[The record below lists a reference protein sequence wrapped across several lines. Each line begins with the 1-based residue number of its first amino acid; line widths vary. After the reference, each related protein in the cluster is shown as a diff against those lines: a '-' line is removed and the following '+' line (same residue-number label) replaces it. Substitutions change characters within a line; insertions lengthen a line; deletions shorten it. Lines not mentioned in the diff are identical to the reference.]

1 MKFRKITALLLVLCM
16 LLSLSISAFAAEAD
30 EHTIYDSAPDEEPAI
45 STEAATS
52 GTIQNSGIRWS
63 LDEKGWLTISGSGEA
78 PVFQS
83 ADDQPWAAVREQIT
97 EVWFEDV
104 ETLSIS
110 DLAYWFEGC
119 TNLTTAEL
127 PLAPVIGKHA
137 FYNCPKLS
145 TLTMYYGE
153 TVLKSIGE
161 DAFWREADAGDT
173 LYIAYIIGYPEATVP
188 FYTYDWAASNRSSR
202 YFYDLYGVY
211 QNADAATTA
220 LNGIKKAPGISVQS
234 TGSIIGNCP
243 SCGKYSFQGTYV
255 EVAHSSRGHA
265 NYNECYLCH
274 YVQYLGTYT
283 YKSHGAGGYGS
294 GTCPD
299 CGSHTWVLQSQQ
311 ASTCTSNGY
320 RSYSCAC
327 GQTKSETIYAS
338 GHNYSYGS
346 WEQYSSSQH
355 RRTGSC
361 RNCGDSD
368 YEYASHSMSY
378 GSWSNSSS
386 SQHSRTASCRT
397 CGYSTTDYGNHSY
410 STGSWSKYSDTQH
423 RRSKTCSGCGASTY
437 DYANHSYSY
446 GSLVSDSETQH
457 KRTKT
462 CSACGD
468 SGYEYADHT
477 DANGDGK
484 CDDCGATVSLTIKWD
499 AGTNGGTIDGKTS
512 ITTTGKPN
520 ATATAPTSTPVKAG
534 HAFKGW
540 YTSAS
545 GGSLY
550 NTVTITAAKTFY
562 AQFTANSY
570 SVTWDLGDGT
580 TEETKQTYGEA
591 FAGQLEDVLPHGRVR
606 FIRRPLVHVVG
617 VALDGD
623 KAGAGHLCRF
633 RRAEVR
639 RHGIVRILV
648 VILAER
654 DADREDRR
662 FHAVFLQDRIGERV
676 VAEIAVVERDDDRLF
691 RQRLAPQDVGL
702 QLVKGNALR
711 GEEGVQLAPQ
721 LPRHHHALRRQR
733 VHQICRLVKVHAAV
747 YGQPEFA
754 PLRHR
759 RAADADR
766 LRMLRRDALKDRERR
781 QRRKPRAPAA
791 QVRGQNDLLFKTAC
805 FHGCF
810 RLLFFAVCII
820 PCWFSVCQFGF
831 ASESYNNSRNF
842 SLFALESC

>member
-16 LLSLSISAFAAEAD
+16 LLSLSISVFAAEAD
-30 EHTIYDSAPDEEPAI
+30 EHTIYDSAPDEEPVV
-45 STEAATS
+45 SSEAATS
-52 GTIQNSGIRWS
+52 GTIQNSGIRWE
-63 LDEKGWLTISGSGEA
+63 LDNKGWLTISGGGEA

-83 ADDQPWAAVREQIT
+83 ADDQPWAAVRDQIT

-104 ETLSIS
+104 ETLTIP

-119 TNLTTAEL
+119 VNLTTAEL

-153 TVLKSIGE
+153 TVLNSIGE
-161 DAFWREADAGDT
+161 DAFWREADSGDT

-188 FYTYDWAASNRSSR
+188 FYTYDWAASNRSER

-211 QNADAATTA
+211 QNADAGSAAT
-220 LNGIKKAPGISVQS
+220 NGIKKAPGISVQS

-265 NYNECYLCH
+265 NYNECYACH

-283 YKSHGAGGYGS
+283 YKSHGAGAYGS

-311 ASTCTSNGY
+311 AATCTSNGY

-338 GHNYSYGS
+338 GHSYSYGS

-361 RNCGDSD
+361 RNCGATD
-368 YEYASHSMSY
+368 YDYASHSMSY

-397 CGYSTTDYGNHSY
+397 CGYSTTEYGNHSY
-410 STGSWSKYSDTQH
+410 STGAWSKYSDTQH
-423 RRSKTCSGCGASTY
+423 RRAKTCTSCSASTY
-437 DYANHSYSY
+437 DYADHSYSY
-446 GSLVSDSETQH
+446 GSWTRADDTQH

-468 SGYEYADHT
+468 SGEEYADHR
-477 DANGDGK
+477 DSNADGV

-499 AGTNGGTIDGKTS
+499 AGTNGGTIDGKAS

-520 ATATAPTSTPVKAG
+520 ATATAPTSTPVKTG

-570 SVTWDLGDGT
+570 SVTWDLGNGN
-580 TEETKQTYGEA
+580 TETTKQTYGEA
-591 FAGQLEDVLPHGRVR
+591 LVLPTEPTRKNAEFLGWFTEANGGTQVDANTIYKTDGDSTYYAHWEITEVFSVTVPVVLPLMVDENGEVHVGTAEIINGSTGEVIVSSVSISTKNGWKLVPFDTDMAHAKVDAKQLGFKINDAQTSKTGDTETFSLPSPWTIAENGKLPLTYDAVVSAVSQPVTEQDVLS
-606 FIRRPLVHVVG
+606 VVF
-617 VALDGD
+617 VLEW
-623 KAGAGHLCRF
+623 K
-633 RRAEVR
+633 
-639 RHGIVRILV
+639 
-648 VILAER
+648 
-654 DADREDRR
+654 
-662 FHAVFLQDRIGERV
+662 GE
-676 VAEIAVVERDDDRLF
+676 
-691 RQRLAPQDVGL
+691 
-702 QLVKGNALR
+702 
-711 GEEGVQLAPQ
+711 
-721 LPRHHHALRRQR
+721 
-733 VHQICRLVKVHAAV
+733 
-747 YGQPEFA
+747 
-754 PLRHR
+754 
-759 RAADADR
+759 
-766 LRMLRRDALKDRERR
+766 
-781 QRRKPRAPAA
+781 
-791 QVRGQNDLLFKTAC
+791 
-805 FHGCF
+805 
-810 RLLFFAVCII
+810 
-820 PCWFSVCQFGF
+820 
-831 ASESYNNSRNF
+831 
-842 SLFALESC
+842 

>member
-1 MKFRKITALLLVLCM
+1 MKNFKKFTAFVLALCM
-16 LLSLSISAFAAEAD
+16 LFSLSVAAFAADAD
-30 EHTIYDSAPDEEPAI
+30 EHTIYDSAPDEEPVV
-45 STEAATS
+45 SSEAATS

-83 ADDQPWAAVREQIT
+83 ADDQPWAAVRDQIT

-104 ETLSIS
+104 ETLTIP

-119 TNLTTAEL
+119 VNLTTAEL

-137 FYNCPKLS
+137 FYGCSKLS
-145 TLTMYYGE
+145 TITMYYGE

-161 DAFWREADAGDT
+161 DAFWRETDSGDT

-211 QNADAATTA
+211 QNADAATA
-220 LNGIKKAPGISVQS
+220 APSGIKKAPGISVQS

-311 ASTCTSNGY
+311 AATCTSNGY

-355 RRTGSC
+355 RREAYC

-446 GSLVSDSETQH
+446 GAWTRADDTQH

-477 DANGDGK
+477 DADGDGK
-484 CDDCGATVSLTIKWD
+484 CDDCGATVSLTVKWD
-499 AGTNGGTIDGKTS
+499 AGTNGGTIDGKASFSETV
-512 ITTTGKPN
+512 KPN
-520 ATATAPTSTPVKAG
+520 SKPTAPGSVPVKTG
-534 HAFKGW
+534 YTFKGW
-540 YTSAS
+540 FTAKN

-550 NTVTITAAKTFY
+550 STVTITSSVTFY
-562 AQFTANSY
+562 AQFEANKY
-570 SVTWDLGDGT
+570 TVTWDLGTGQSET
-580 TEETKQTYGEA
+580 TEQTYGEK
-591 FAGQLEDVLPHGRVR
+591 LVLPTEPVR
-606 FIRRPLVHVVG
+606 KNAEFLGWFTEKDGGTEVDSNTTYTTDGETTYYAHWEITEVFSVTVPVTLPLIIDESGEVHT
-617 VALDGD
+617 
-623 KAGAGHLCRF
+623 GA
-633 RRAEVR
+633 
-639 RHGIVRILV
+639 
-648 VILAER
+648 
-654 DADREDRR
+654 
-662 FHAVFLQDRIGERV
+662 
-676 VAEIAVVERDDDRLF
+676 AEIINGSTGEVVVSSVSISTKNGWKIVPYATDMAHEKVDAKLLGFKINGAQTTKNGNAETLALTAPWTIAENGRLPLSYDAVVSAVSKAVTEQEVLSVVF
-691 RQRLAPQDVGL
+691 VLEWG
-702 QLVKGNALR
+702 
-711 GEEGVQLAPQ
+711 GE
-721 LPRHHHALRRQR
+721 
-733 VHQICRLVKVHAAV
+733 
-747 YGQPEFA
+747 
-754 PLRHR
+754 
-759 RAADADR
+759 
-766 LRMLRRDALKDRERR
+766 
-781 QRRKPRAPAA
+781 
-791 QVRGQNDLLFKTAC
+791 
-805 FHGCF
+805 
-810 RLLFFAVCII
+810 
-820 PCWFSVCQFGF
+820 
-831 ASESYNNSRNF
+831 
-842 SLFALESC
+842 

>member
-1 MKFRKITALLLVLCM
+1 MKNFKKFTALLLALCM
-16 LLSLSISAFAAEAD
+16 VFSLSISAFAVED
-30 EHTIYDSAPDEEPAI
+30 YEHTVYESTPDEEIAVQ
-45 STEAATS
+45 SVSGEAVTN
-52 GTIQNSGIRWS
+52 GTIPGSSIKWE
-63 LDEKGWLTISGSGEA
+63 LDSHGWLTISGSGEA
-78 PVFQS
+78 PVFTS
-83 ADDQPWAAVREQIT
+83 ADDQPWADAREEIT

-104 ETLSIS
+104 ETLTIS

-127 PLAPVIGKHA
+127 PLAPTIGKHA
-137 FYNCPKLS
+137 FYNCPKLN
-145 TLTMYYGE
+145 TITMYYGE

-161 DAFWREADAGDT
+161 DAFWRETDSGDT

-188 FYTYDWAASNRSSR
+188 FHTYDWAASNRSSR

-220 LNGIKKAPGISVQS
+220 PSGIKKAPGISVQS

-283 YKSHGAGGYGS
+283 TKSHGSGAYGS

-355 RRTGSC
+355 RREAYC

-397 CGYSTTDYGNHSY
+397 CGYSTTEYGNHSY
-410 STGSWSKYSDTQH
+410 STGAWSKYSDTQH
-423 RRSKTCSGCGASTY
+423 RRAKTCTSCSASTY
-437 DYANHSYSY
+437 DYADHSYSY
-446 GSLVSDSETQH
+446 GSWVSDSETQH

-484 CDDCGATVSLTIKWD
+484 CDDCGATVSLTVTWD
-499 AGTNGGTIDGKTS
+499 AGSNGGMIDGKASFSETVRS
-512 ITTTGKPN
+512 N
-520 ATATAPTSTPVKAG
+520 SAPAAPSASPVKTG
-534 HAFKGW
+534 HTFKNW
-540 YTSAS
+540 YTEKT
-545 GGSLY
+545 GGKLY
-550 NTVTITAAKTFY
+550 TTVTAITSSQTFY
-562 AQFTANSY
+562 AQFEANKY
-570 SVTWDLGDGT
+570 TVTWDLGAGQSET
-580 TEETKQTYGEA
+580 TEQIYGEKIVLPA
-591 FAGQLEDVLPHGRVR
+591 DPERKNAEFLGWFTEKDGGTEVTANTVFKETAATTYYAHWEITELFSVTVPATLPLVVDEAGKVYVASASIVNNSTGDVMVSSVSVTSKNGWEFVPYSTNMAKAKVDAKQVGFKINSSETSKTGDSEVFALAAPWTVKEADVLS
-606 FIRRPLVHVVG
+606 INY
-617 VALDGD
+617 D
-623 KAGAGHLCRF
+623 
-633 RRAEVR
+633 
-639 RHGIVRILV
+639 
-648 VILAER
+648 
-654 DADREDRR
+654 
-662 FHAVFLQDRIGERV
+662 
-676 VAEIAVVERDDDRLF
+676 AVVS
-691 RQRLAPQDVGL
+691 
-702 QLVKGNALR
+702 
-711 GEEGVQLAPQ
+711 
-721 LPRHHHALRRQR
+721 
-733 VHQICRLVKVHAAV
+733 AV
-747 YGQPEFA
+747 SQPVTGQEI
-754 PLRHR
+754 
-759 RAADADR
+759 
-766 LRMLRRDALKDRERR
+766 M
-781 QRRKPRAPAA
+781 
-791 QVRGQNDLLFKTAC
+791 
-805 FHGCF
+805 
-810 RLLFFAVCII
+810 
-820 PCWFSVCQFGF
+820 SVVFV
-831 ASESYNNSRNF
+831 
-842 SLFALESC
+842 LEWA

>member
-1 MKFRKITALLLVLCM
+1 MMKNFKKFTALLLALCM
-16 LLSLSISAFAAEAD
+16 VFSLSISAFAVED
-30 EHTIYDSAPDEEPAI
+30 HEHTVYDSAPDEETAI
-45 STEAATS
+45 STESATS

-83 ADDQPWAAVREQIT
+83 ADDQPWAEYRDQIT
-97 EVWFEDV
+97 EIWYDDMEAL
-104 ETLSIS
+104 TIP

-119 TNLTTAEL
+119 VNLTTAEL
-127 PLAPVIGKHA
+127 PLTPVIGKHA

-153 TVLKSIGE
+153 TVLNSIGE
-161 DAFWREADAGDT
+161 DAFWRESDAGDT
-173 LYIAYIIGYPEATVP
+173 LYIGYIIGYPKSSVP
-188 FYTYDWAASNRSSR
+188 FHSYDWTASNRSDR

-211 QNADAATTA
+211 SSTPADS
-220 LNGIKKAPGISVQS
+220 GIKKAPGASVQS
-234 TGSIIGNCP
+234 TGTIIGNCP
-243 SCGKYSFQGTYV
+243 SCGKYAFQGTYV

-265 NYNECYLCH
+265 NYNECNSCH

-283 YKSHGAGGYGS
+283 YKSHGAGAYGS

-299 CGSHTWVLQSQQ
+299 CGSHTWVLDYES
-311 ASTCTSNGY
+311 AATCTSNGY
-320 RSYSCAC
+320 RSYSCVC

-338 GHNYSYGS
+338 GHSYSYGS
-346 WEQYSSSQH
+346 WTQYSSSQH
-355 RRTGSC
+355 RRESYC

-378 GSWSNSSS
+378 GSWSNYSS
-386 SQHSRTASCRT
+386 SQHSRTATCRT
-397 CGYSTTDYGNHSY
+397 CGYSTVDYGNHSY
-410 STGSWSKYSDTQH
+410 STGAWSKYSDTQH

-446 GSLVSDSETQH
+446 GSWVSDSETQH
-457 KRTKT
+457 KRTKM

-468 SGYEYADHT
+468 SDYEYADHT

-570 SVTWDLGDGT
+570 TLTWDLGNGT
-580 TEETKQTYGEA
+580 TEETKQTYGEKLTLPTEPTRKNA
-591 FAGQLEDVLPHGRVR
+591 EFLGWFTEAVGGTQVDANTIYKTDGDSTYYAHWEITEVFSVTVPVVLPLTVDENGEVHVGAAEIINGSTGEVIVSSVSISTKNGWQLVPFDTDMAHEKVDARLLGFKINDSETTKTGDAETFSLTSPWTIAENGKLPLSYDAVVSAVSQPVTEQDVLS
-606 FIRRPLVHVVG
+606 VVF
-617 VALDGD
+617 VLEW
-623 KAGAGHLCRF
+623 K
-633 RRAEVR
+633 
-639 RHGIVRILV
+639 
-648 VILAER
+648 
-654 DADREDRR
+654 
-662 FHAVFLQDRIGERV
+662 GE
-676 VAEIAVVERDDDRLF
+676 
-691 RQRLAPQDVGL
+691 
-702 QLVKGNALR
+702 
-711 GEEGVQLAPQ
+711 
-721 LPRHHHALRRQR
+721 
-733 VHQICRLVKVHAAV
+733 
-747 YGQPEFA
+747 
-754 PLRHR
+754 
-759 RAADADR
+759 
-766 LRMLRRDALKDRERR
+766 
-781 QRRKPRAPAA
+781 
-791 QVRGQNDLLFKTAC
+791 
-805 FHGCF
+805 
-810 RLLFFAVCII
+810 
-820 PCWFSVCQFGF
+820 
-831 ASESYNNSRNF
+831 
-842 SLFALESC
+842 

>member
-1 MKFRKITALLLVLCM
+1 MKNFKKFTAFVLALCM
-16 LLSLSISAFAAEAD
+16 LFSLSVAAFAAEAD
-30 EHTIYDSAPDEEPAI
+30 EHTIYDSVPDEETAI

-52 GTIQNSGIRWS
+52 GTIQNSSIRWS

-83 ADDQPWAAVREQIT
+83 ADDQPWATVREEIT
-97 EVWFEDV
+97 EVWFEDM

-137 FYNCPKLS
+137 FYGCSKLS

-161 DAFWREADAGDT
+161 DAFWRETDSGDT
-173 LYIAYIIGYPEATVP
+173 LYIAYLIGYPEATVP
-188 FYTYDWAASNRSSR
+188 FYTYDWAASNRSDR

-211 QNADAATTA
+211 SSTPADS
-220 LNGIKKAPGISVQS
+220 GIKKAPGASVQS
-234 TGSIIGNCP
+234 TGTIIGNCP
-243 SCGKYSFQGTYV
+243 SCGKYAFQGTYV

-265 NYNECYLCH
+265 NYNECNSCH

-355 RRTGSC
+355 RREAYC

-446 GSLVSDSETQH
+446 GSWVSDSETQH

-499 AGTNGGTIDGKTS
+499 AGTNGGTIDGKAS

-570 SVTWDLGDGT
+570 TLTWDLGNGA
-580 TEETKQTYGEA
+580 TEETKQTYGEKLALPTEPTRKNAEFLGWFTEANGGTQVTANDVFTETTDKTYFAHWEVTEVFSVTVPVTLPLVVDESGEVHTGSAEIINGSTGAVVVSSVSISTKNGWQLVPFDTDMAHAKVDAKQLGFKINDVQTTKNGDAEA
-591 FAGQLEDVLPHGRVR
+591 FSLSSPWEIAENARLPISYDAVVSAVSQPVTAQDVLS
-606 FIRRPLVHVVG
+606 
-617 VALDGD
+617 
-623 KAGAGHLCRF
+623 
-633 RRAEVR
+633 
-639 RHGIVRILV
+639 IVFVL
-648 VILAER
+648 EWG
-654 DADREDRR
+654 
-662 FHAVFLQDRIGERV
+662 GE
-676 VAEIAVVERDDDRLF
+676 
-691 RQRLAPQDVGL
+691 
-702 QLVKGNALR
+702 
-711 GEEGVQLAPQ
+711 
-721 LPRHHHALRRQR
+721 
-733 VHQICRLVKVHAAV
+733 
-747 YGQPEFA
+747 
-754 PLRHR
+754 
-759 RAADADR
+759 
-766 LRMLRRDALKDRERR
+766 
-781 QRRKPRAPAA
+781 
-791 QVRGQNDLLFKTAC
+791 
-805 FHGCF
+805 
-810 RLLFFAVCII
+810 
-820 PCWFSVCQFGF
+820 
-831 ASESYNNSRNF
+831 
-842 SLFALESC
+842 

>member
-1 MKFRKITALLLVLCM
+1 MKIRKITALLLVLCM
-16 LLSLSISAFAAEAD
+16 AFSLSISAFAAEEHD
-30 EHTIYDSAPDEEPAI
+30 HHEHTVYESAPDEEIAVQ
-45 STEAATS
+45 SASGESETS
-52 GTIQNSGIRWS
+52 GTIPGSSIKWS
-63 LDEKGWLTISGSGEA
+63 LDSNGWLTISGSGEA

-83 ADDQPWAAVREQIT
+83 ADDQPWATVREEIT
-97 EVWFEDV
+97 EVWFEDM

-137 FYNCPKLS
+137 FYGCSKLS

-161 DAFWREADAGDT
+161 DAFWRETDNGDT
-173 LYIAYIIGYPEATVP
+173 LYIGYIIGYPKSSVP
-188 FYTYDWAASNRSSR
+188 FYDYDWAGSNRNNK
-202 YFYDLYGVY
+202 YFYDLYGIY
-211 QNADAATTA
+211 SDTPAAV
-220 LNGIKKAPGISVQS
+220 GIMSAPGISVTS

-265 NYNECYLCH
+265 NYNECNSCH

-283 YKSHGAGGYGS
+283 TKSHGSGAYGS

-327 GQTKSETIYAS
+327 GQTKNETIYAT
-338 GHNYSYGS
+338 GHSYSYGS
-346 WEQYSSSQH
+346 WEQYSASQH
-355 RRTGSC
+355 RREAYC

-437 DYANHSYSY
+437 DYADHSYSY
-446 GSLVSDSETQH
+446 GSWTRADDTQH

-462 CSACGD
+462 CSACKT
-468 SGYEYADHT
+468 SSEEYADHV

-484 CDDCGATVSLTIKWD
+484 CDDCGATVSLTVKWD
-499 AGTNGGTIDGKTS
+499 AGTNGGTIDGKAS

-570 SVTWDLGDGT
+570 TLTWDLGNGT
-580 TEETKQTYGEA
+580 TEETKQTYGEKLTLPTEPTRKNA
-591 FAGQLEDVLPHGRVR
+591 EFLGWFTEANGGTQVDANTIYKTDGDSTYYAHWEITEVFSVTVPVTLPLIVDEGGEVHVGAAEIINASTGDVIVSSVSISTKNGWQLVPYTTDMAHEKVDAQLLGFKINNAQTSKTGDAETFTLSAPWTIAENDRLPINYDAVVSAVSQPVTEQDVLS
-606 FIRRPLVHVVG
+606 VVF
-617 VALDGD
+617 VLEW
-623 KAGAGHLCRF
+623 K
-633 RRAEVR
+633 
-639 RHGIVRILV
+639 
-648 VILAER
+648 
-654 DADREDRR
+654 
-662 FHAVFLQDRIGERV
+662 GE
-676 VAEIAVVERDDDRLF
+676 
-691 RQRLAPQDVGL
+691 
-702 QLVKGNALR
+702 
-711 GEEGVQLAPQ
+711 
-721 LPRHHHALRRQR
+721 
-733 VHQICRLVKVHAAV
+733 
-747 YGQPEFA
+747 
-754 PLRHR
+754 
-759 RAADADR
+759 
-766 LRMLRRDALKDRERR
+766 
-781 QRRKPRAPAA
+781 
-791 QVRGQNDLLFKTAC
+791 
-805 FHGCF
+805 
-810 RLLFFAVCII
+810 
-820 PCWFSVCQFGF
+820 
-831 ASESYNNSRNF
+831 
-842 SLFALESC
+842 

>member
-1 MKFRKITALLLVLCM
+1 MMKNFKKFTALLLALCM
-16 LLSLSISAFAAEAD
+16 VFSLSISAFAVED
-30 EHTIYDSAPDEEPAI
+30 HEHTVYESAPDEEIAVQ
-45 STEAATS
+45 SVSGEAATS
-52 GTIQNSGIRWS
+52 GTIPGSSIKWS
-63 LDEKGWLTISGSGEA
+63 LDSKGWLTISGSGEA
-78 PVFQS
+78 PVFTS

-161 DAFWREADAGDT
+161 DAFWRETDSGDT
-173 LYIAYIIGYPEATVP
+173 LYIGYIIGYPKSSVP
-188 FYTYDWAASNRSSR
+188 FYDYDWAGSNRNNK

-211 QNADAATTA
+211 SDTPAAV
-220 LNGIKKAPGISVQS
+220 GIMSAPGISVTS

-265 NYNECYLCH
+265 NYNECNSCH

-283 YKSHGAGGYGS
+283 TKSHGSGAYGS

-311 ASTCTSNGY
+311 AATCTSNGY

-338 GHNYSYGS
+338 GHSYSYGS

-355 RRTGSC
+355 RREAYC

-446 GSLVSDSETQH
+446 GSWMSDSETQH

-484 CDDCGATVSLTIKWD
+484 CDDCGATVSLTVTWD
-499 AGTNGGTIDGKTS
+499 AGSNGGTIDGKAAYSKTVQPNS
-512 ITTTGKPN
+512 KP
-520 ATATAPTSTPVKAG
+520 TIPVSLPVKKG
-534 HAFKGW
+534 HSFKGW
-540 YTSAS
+540 YTAKT
-545 GGSLY
+545 GGKLY
-550 NTVTITAAKTFY
+550 NTVTSITASTTFY
-562 AQFTANSY
+562 AQFTANAY
-570 SVTWDLGDGT
+570 TVTWNLGTGQSET
-580 TEETKQTYGEA
+580 TQQTYGEK
-591 FAGQLEDVLPHGRVR
+591 LVLPTEPTRKNADFLGWFTEANGGTQVTGNDIFMETADKTYYAHWEITEV
-606 FIRRPLVHVVG
+606 FSVTVPVVLPLTVDENGEVHVG
-617 VALDGD
+617 T
-623 KAGAGHLCRF
+623 
-633 RRAEVR
+633 
-639 RHGIVRILV
+639 
-648 VILAER
+648 
-654 DADREDRR
+654 
-662 FHAVFLQDRIGERV
+662 
-676 VAEIAVVERDDDRLF
+676 AEIINGSTGEVVVSSVSISTRNGWQIVPYTTDMAHEKVDAQLLGFKINDAQTVKNGNVETFALSAPWEIAENGRLPISYDAVVSAVSKAVTEQEVLSIVF
-691 RQRLAPQDVGL
+691 VLEWG
-702 QLVKGNALR
+702 
-711 GEEGVQLAPQ
+711 GE
-721 LPRHHHALRRQR
+721 
-733 VHQICRLVKVHAAV
+733 
-747 YGQPEFA
+747 
-754 PLRHR
+754 
-759 RAADADR
+759 
-766 LRMLRRDALKDRERR
+766 
-781 QRRKPRAPAA
+781 
-791 QVRGQNDLLFKTAC
+791 
-805 FHGCF
+805 
-810 RLLFFAVCII
+810 
-820 PCWFSVCQFGF
+820 
-831 ASESYNNSRNF
+831 
-842 SLFALESC
+842 